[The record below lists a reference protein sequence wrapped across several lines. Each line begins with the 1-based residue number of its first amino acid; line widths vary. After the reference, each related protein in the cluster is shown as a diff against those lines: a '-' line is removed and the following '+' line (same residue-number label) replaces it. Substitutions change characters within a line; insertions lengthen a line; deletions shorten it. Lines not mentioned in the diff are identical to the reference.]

1 MTKAKAIEILNELFD
16 SYLKMEKACLDTIIK
31 VDGKQFALRD
41 KLDEITDEKIAML
54 TAIDALQQSSNIE
67 AEPEKQDTQLS
78 VILQDFGIDNA
89 EQLCYIL
96 EQYQKVM
103 EEITGGQMSY
113 LTYLA
118 QAVIECANDRYLSA
132 LTDLKEDERWTSI

>member
-1 MTKAKAIEILNELFD
+1 MTKVKAIEILNQRYNEYVFVQKLRFSD
-16 SYLKMEKACLDTIIK
+16 ESDI
-31 VDGKQFALRD
+31 VDRMIAL
-41 KLDEITDEKIAML
+41 L
-54 TAIDALQQSSNIE
+54 TAIDALEQDSSVE

-89 EQLCYIL
+89 EQLRYIL
-96 EQYQKVM
+96 EQYQKVI

-113 LTYLA
+113 LTYPA

-132 LTDLKEDERWTSI
+132 LADLKEDE